1 MAAGLGAASPAADA
15 RPSPAEIRTMDTA
28 AFEGFYTSLVGEG
41 A

>member
-1 MAAGLGAASPAADA
+1 MAAGLGALSPAPAA